1 MQIEQLENFVKV
13 MDLQALMHVNNAKKE
28 ANKYL
33 TVGNELTNVIG
44 RLLYNKN
51 IILDKNAIK
60 PDETKPVLDIYI
72 ASDYGMCGAI
82 NTNIKQAIRE
92 NEESYKILIGKK
104 INCSSDKLLFKIPK
118 DDFMENFI
126 KIEKEM
132 VDAIAENKYSKIN
145 IYYHHYNNVSDIKFK
160 KLQLFPIDF
169 DSKSNL
175 NEDFVVETDIE
186 LLIKHLVS
194 YYLCYEI
201 KLCDIMSFAS
211 ENVIRNQLT
220 KVSLTKLEKIKED
233 TKLARFKKKR
243 SKAITKSVEN
253 YKNSNNLDL

>member
-13 MDLQALMHVNNAKKE
+13 MELQALMHVNNAKKE

-33 TVGNELTNVIG
+33 TVGDELTNVIG

-82 NTNIKQAIRE
+82 NTNVKQAIKE
-92 NEESYKILIGKK
+92 NEDSYKILIGKK
-104 INCSSDKLLFKIPK
+104 INCEKNLLFKISK
-118 DDFMENFI
+118 DDFIENFI
-126 KIEKEM
+126 KIEREM
-132 VDAIAENKYSKIN
+132 VSAIAENKYSKIN
-145 IYYHHYNNVSDIKFK
+145 IYFHHYNNVSDIKFK
-160 KLQLFPIDF
+160 KMQLFPIDF

-201 KLCDIMSFAS
+201 KLSYIMSFAS

-220 KVSLTKLEKIKED
+220 NVSLSKLEKIKEI
-233 TKLARFKKKR
+233 TNLERFKEKR
-243 SKAITKSVEN
+243 RKMITKSVEN
-253 YKNSNNLDL
+253 YKNGNVLNL